1 MDLKEK
7 GLNSK
12 FTYNGKILDIY
23 VDEVSLPNGRTSFRE
38 YIKHPGAAAILAV
51 LDNGNILMVKQYRY
65 PAGDILLEIP
75 AGRINENEDPASC
88 AVRELEEETGYS
100 AGEIVPYMDIFLAPG
115 YSNEKIYV
123 YLATNLKKTGTNWDD
138 DEFLE
143 ILEIE
148 PKKIKEMI
156 LNNEIPDSKTAAVIL
171 KYCAE
176 NNI

>member
-1 MDLKEK
+1 MDLEEK
-7 GLNSK
+7 RLNSK

-23 VDEVSLPNGRTSFRE
+23 VDEVSLPNGKTSFRE
-38 YIKHPGAAAILAV
+38 YIKHPGATAILAV

-65 PAGDILLEIP
+65 PAGDVLLEIP

-88 AVRELEEETGYS
+88 AVRELEEETGYR

-123 YLATNLKKTGTNWDD
+123 YLATNLKKTSTNWDD

-171 KYCAE
+171 KYCVE